1 VLFLLQKKGG
11 TVKHLLTIIQAGLIL
26 GKIFGW
32 TNYKW
37 VIILLPLIIY
47 FGILIIS
54 FIIIGIISY
63 IEHLKLNKLLKELKE
78 KK

>member
-1 VLFLLQKKGG
+1 M
-11 TVKHLLTIIQAGLIL
+11 KHLLTIIQAGLIL

-32 TNYKW
+32 INYKW
-37 VIILLPLIIY
+37 VIILSPLIIY

-54 FIIIGIISY
+54 FIVIGIISF
-63 IEHLKLNKLLKELKE
+63 IEHLKLNKLLKELKV

>member
-1 VLFLLQKKGG
+1 M
-11 TVKHLLTIIQAGLIL
+11 KHLLTIIQAGLIL

-32 TNYKW
+32 INYRW

-47 FGILIIS
+47 FGILIMS
-54 FIIIGIISY
+54 FIIIGIISH
-63 IEHLKLNKLLKELKE
+63 IEHLKLNKLLKELKV

>member
-1 VLFLLQKKGG
+1 M
-11 TVKHLLTIIQAGLIL
+11 KHLLTIIQAGLIL

-32 TNYKW
+32 INYKW
-37 VIILLPLIIY
+37 AIILLPLIIY

-63 IEHLKLNKLLKELKE
+63 IEDLKLNKLLKELKV

>member
-1 VLFLLQKKGG
+1 MLFLLQKKGG

-32 TNYKW
+32 INYRW

-47 FGILIIS
+47 FGILIMS
-54 FIIIGIISY
+54 FIIIGIISH
-63 IEHLKLNKLLKELKE
+63 IEHLKLNKLLKELKV